1 MKIHKFIDRVKIVAK
16 GGDGGNGCVSFR
28 REKYVP
34 FGGPDGGDGGR
45 GGNVVL
51 RADPDTDSLIRLH
64 FNPHQRAES
73 GAHGQGS
80 NRYGRK
86 GRDRIVLVPCGT
98 EVYDAETG
106 ERLAD
111 LVRPGEIFVAARG
124 GAGGFGNARF
134 LSNTNRAP
142 REHTPGEPGE
152 EKILR
157 LELKLVADA
166 GLIGFP
172 NAGKSA
178 LLRAIS
184 HAHPKVAA
192 YPFTTL
198 NPVVGTVR
206 FDDFTTV
213 RVADI
218 PGLIPGAHEGAGL
231 GFDFLRHVERA
242 GFLIHVLD
250 MAGTEGRDPIEDFKT
265 LRRELALYKA
275 DLAERDFLVVA
286 NKMDLPA
293 ASANRERF
301 VKETGCDAIPVSA
314 LTGEGIPRFL
324 EILRQEVR
332 LRQPLRP
339 SPDLPPSPPP
349 PDPETA

>member
-1 MKIHKFIDRVKIVAK
+1 MKIHKFIDRVKIYAK

-45 GGNVVL
+45 GGDVVL

-73 GAHGQGS
+73 GTHGQGS

-86 GRDRIVLVPCGT
+86 GKDRIVLVPCGT
-98 EVYDAETG
+98 EVYDEATG
-106 ERLAD
+106 EQLAD
-111 LVRPGEIFVAARG
+111 LVRPNETLVVARG
-124 GAGGFGNARF
+124 GSGGFGNARF

-142 REHTPGEPGE
+142 REHTPGKPGE
-152 EKILR
+152 EKTLR

-192 YPFTTL
+192 YPFTTI

-206 FDDFTTV
+206 FDDYTTL
-213 RVADI
+213 RIADI
-218 PGLIPGAHEGAGL
+218 PGLIPGAHKGAGL

-250 MAGTEGRDPIEDFKT
+250 MAGTEGRNPMEDFET
-265 LRRELALYKA
+265 LRRELALYKPE
-275 DLAERDFLVVA
+275 LAERDFLIVA
-286 NKMDLPA
+286 NKMDLSEA
-293 ASANRERF
+293 QENLKQF
-301 VKETGCDAIPVSA
+301 QKQTGYIPIPLSA

-324 EILRQEVR
+324 EILRQE
-332 LRQPLRP
+332 LRMRRP
-339 SPDLPPSPPP
+339 LPPSPNVPP
-349 PDPETA
+349 TPPLPQETE